1 MAAALLRAVAPE
13 GFHVDSAG
21 VYEGWLDPFA
31 EAVMQEI
38 GVTLED
44 HEPKAMKTLDL
55 EKFDGIVALTPEA
68 AGEARR
74 FLPLERVELW
84 EVANPSSERADR
96 DEVMA
101 AYRKARE
108 TLAER
113 LEQRFDVDLR
123 FAR

>member
-1 MAAALLRAVAPE
+1 M
-13 GFHVDSAG
+13 
-21 VYEGWLDPFA
+21 
-31 EAVMQEI
+31 
-38 GVTLED
+38 
-44 HEPKAMKTLDL
+44 
-55 EKFDGIVALTPEA
+55 
-68 AGEARR
+68 
-74 FLPLERVELW
+74 ERVELW
-84 EVANPSSERADR
+84 EVANPSSARAGR